1 MADLYEQPKSYV
13 TSGEPMAMP
22 TGSMH
27 TGQPSVDQMLAQLS
41 PEEREE
47 AMQFITAPPTGEE
60 ISKLI
65 QEKNAN
71 GEVHEINREQ
81 YRLLKSHLKT
91 QESDLI
97 SLLGEAGSKVFED
110 IQAAAKSTYDNP
122 AENLA
127 KLTPSVIEAFFQGT
141 RGLYGMAAQAQD
153 PTSIGFRVK
162 NAVLGNGDDED
173 AEIAQYMDAQK
184 FTIDSIALASGK
196 KTIVMDRDMIN
207 HEMTQLM
214 TYVADPT
221 LFIPFG
227 GLGVKAASIV
237 GMGEKLAMASARAA
251 AIKRGIIGGTLKWG
265 VGAPI
270 EFLGNATRNTIEF
283 GLEKGSQVL
292 ETATGVSTAEAKTVA
307 RLSQWGT
314 AAASMSGASI
324 DPLLSGA
331 SKISL
336 GAGTAAGLGEA
347 VGMVGEQM
355 LKQRELGR
363 GILSYAGQ
371 ALKDTEK
378 SGIVLS
384 KQARGLLNIIDAAD
398 PLFAYA
404 DEITS
409 GMAQGAVIGGAL
421 GYYAGNEEGMASGI
435 GTGIALGGIGAGAG
449 KVFRDVSGQTLYDRA
464 AVQRKMV
471 VEGLKELGHVNAVS
485 FEAMADMA
493 ERTGDRK
500 FQAQIDGFIAG
511 WDKIAPD
518 TVFKAFNE
526 AGYGE
531 HLNNLGLDPDTGV
544 LREKSRIFP
553 EVGDRGVRASVLGI
567 LRDVGGSFAGNSK
580 GLEQAIKVE
589 PRYQKLKNVWDKL
602 DNVAKDTILKQIDQN
617 GNADFIKGLKG
628 RKLNEHFSDLAFSE
642 SSTNMITDL
651 YKKNSALVP
660 DKIREIIKAQ
670 TRSDKKLTRR
680 GQMLKEKLQA
690 DGYIDKEGNV
700 RTKRL
705 VDIEGTM
712 GEFEGSAG
720 WVKRRDS
727 SGRTEV
733 YINLDKWA
741 KDSGDRQSLPH
752 ELYHAVMRDSVL
764 MRDYQDRLIQK
775 LLGKFDPQTGKR
787 IESASI
793 PLDQVK
799 QFMYR
804 YLDAQYK
811 NETPEF
817 ISRKKKELDASVEAF
832 RTRDTQNRVDGQTE
846 TPLEHLVEEFGAYY
860 FARWLGDKP
869 VDFLFRGGEL
879 GGIRGL
885 LDSAKDGWLEFW
897 KGKMKE
903 KNPSFDFSNPSKAI
917 TKGFE
922 SNGKRVKVTAL
933 DLFMRDLVRMESNR
947 NKTGAFNIS
956 NLSQEA
962 QAQFIKSN
970 GLRGQGFVSGDR
982 VKRPSVRKYTAE
994 ETRQGKEMFKIL
1006 ETLSDADHKGGM
1018 RKDGDGNWSGKP
1030 NTAQVNALVGAG
1042 FIERAWFERMG
1053 QAYSIVEGNGS
1064 NTIEFGYL
1072 GYSAHTGDGAE
1083 RVYGAAVPF
1092 KSRKA
1097 ILLSVETKVRA
1108 DGTVY
1113 SNFHTLDA
1121 RVIEARGNEIWKDPQ
1136 VRDLWNG
1143 DRTQM
1148 EADFYAYLSNAS
1160 LPSGNENRKPSAM
1173 LLERKDGLGGQRRDA
1188 LHQMLGFHKGTDL
1201 PYINRPLAEIP
1212 IGIRHSVTTFSNDGI
1227 VNMRVENKQR
1237 VNYDHQN
1244 AHLDLSRNF
1253 MPSEMESEK
1262 TPAGG
1267 RVIRHATGYRILEG
1281 TDKKFRVVSP
1291 EGKDLGKFDKI
1302 ADAGRAAQKHFNAT
1316 HEAKTNGIDTDV
1328 PRTEVPPSRQK
1339 FIDTKLNLE
1348 NNKEF
1353 LDAIK
1358 TELTKKLQGFD
1369 TRFAVKVDAAW
1380 HIENALRELEQ
1391 NGLSKNFLAVYKGIE
1406 FEYKGKYKM
1415 LVEHISNEKLR
1426 IGNEYDNMY
1435 PMEIKSALHG
1445 QLAQIFQDY
1454 PTITAQGLLK
1464 KLVTYGSRGSRFFQE
1479 ASEIGL
1485 VDLLKSKTRPKTE
1498 INRVFDLQKQE
1509 FTGEVR
1515 SIERQVP
1522 SQIPFTPS
1530 EIQEIMDFAK
1540 SKEIKVTI
1548 EEGAREVNG
1557 MDTEQFTF
1565 AGDKSNYKQT
1575 AVRIN
1580 PEYAHGIRGHY
1591 GKDTIVHFRT
1601 TERLDSEGNR
1611 VLFIEEVQANNPQS
1625 SKRAYITPEQAR
1637 VSREIVGI
1645 LKTYD
1650 FGTKLGEI
1658 ERDIVS
1664 AEQSLHFSPL
1674 HDKTLDVKVPKSGF
1688 LRKEM
1693 VKKLNDQKDMFNLI
1707 LKNYIEIL
1715 RNNSTEYIKEIKE
1728 TTGASGVY
1736 SEKEAK
1742 YQSKKAIRQG
1752 WLNELEMYESSA
1764 LIREL
1769 EKHIITDSTPEGILD
1784 ILKSVRDEQDLT
1796 EKLDY
1801 SRRKVSEIPTIEHSI
1816 KFNVYKTLN
1825 KIRNSA
1831 SYGYS
1836 AGVQILTDGFDPND
1850 KTFSGSKQWFESLPY
1865 IHTSIGSSQF
1875 WTHTEYAPYFDSFVS
1890 QYKDLVAKNPDA
1902 QKAIKL
1908 RQEEKALASRATQI
1922 INMAGD
1928 LSHLRYRGES
1938 KFNYDLDANAIKEL
1952 GSLAQT
1958 NLDKFSKQGD
1968 EKIFPMTETKDWT
1981 LTALK
1986 GIIRQGIR
1994 DGLDKITL
2002 THPDDSPTVSNMK
2015 ESARKGLYGKIIP
2028 EVWASWLKKYGIE
2041 IKQENKLFEATVD
2054 KAKQDMAKVANQVYE
2069 SNKAVLDR
2077 FQQVGQGEKPDVIN
2091 KMSQLLSTPVHEF
2104 TPEMSSIANDVSGSI
2119 LDQKLKERIERTIHL
2134 KDLEHS
2140 HFTRVNEA
2148 RADAGAAG
2156 LSRKD
2161 PSVAWD
2167 SQISAEIIDR
2177 GMTFELND
2185 RIKRE
2190 FLEGRI
2196 STHAMPSEST
2206 ARTGEPI
2213 PMGRYRMPM
2222 SGNVLLK
2229 VSPQLI
2235 NDEIFKTN
2243 KGQSLRVAGNEK
2255 TRDGVTGT
2263 DRIKKQYQNNFWK
2276 NPEASVDAAVLK
2288 FGDEKYIKGLGLE
2301 RELGID
2307 NGRHRLKAAEELGHA
2322 YIAIE
2327 VPKSQERMFD
2337 RFLVKDGTP
2346 PDGNGSRRMMPS
2358 EGEQGGRTY
2367 KDFQLEGRFIGK
2379 YAQENPNTIN
2389 GLTVEYFSNDTSDF
2403 KDVTDTKW
2411 RVALRDKSG
2420 NDIGDIA
2427 FEYEE
2432 RGGFFNGTEDVDG
2445 LVVSNISVNIRPEH
2459 RGKNYQHLL
2468 YSEMFERARATGAIG
2483 FSQNIENKGGLPLKS
2498 VNKIVGK
2505 DGSKI
2510 WTLRDYD
2517 PVDATQ
2523 ENFDRLMSNAP
2534 KMRSGKGL
2542 SAEFVQNNGRLD
2554 FNARYQPAEGEQGGR
2569 VYTDK
2574 QISSEFIGRI
2584 ASESPELKKGLKLY
2598 YGKVPQGMGAVGVTL
2613 RNKKG
2618 DVVAN
2623 IKAIINRD
2631 APNYANI
2638 EYSEVTKGQQGKGFG
2653 KLVYSE
2659 LIERLRSFGVE
2670 EVSGTVI
2677 DTKGRPQAIRRTVID
2692 KINEEF
2698 WRDFSKE
2705 NRFRKTRESES
2716 EDISEGTEVVSQLH
2730 KKAYYQP
2737 AEYTEFKTEQSA
2749 AGRIMRNAKGYVI
2762 MMSGQKFRVY
2772 NPAKAIIGV
2781 YGNEEEA
2788 KKRIYKEIPKQ

>member
-1 MADLYEQPKSYV
+1 MADLYEQPKLYV

-22 TGSMH
+22 TGSMQ
-27 TGQPSVDQMLAQLS
+27 TGQPSVDQMLSQLP

-47 AMQFITAPPTGEE
+47 AMKFITAPPTGEE

-71 GEVHEINREQ
+71 GEVHEINQEQ

-110 IQAAAKSTYDNP
+110 IQAAASAVYDNP
-122 AENLA
+122 SENLA
-127 KLTPSVIEAFFQGT
+127 KLTPSVVEAFAQGT

-173 AEIAQYMDAQK
+173 AEIAQYMDAQR
-184 FTIDSIALASGK
+184 FTVDSIALASGK

-221 LFIPFG
+221 VFIPFG

-270 EFLGNATRNTIEF
+270 EFLGSATRNTIEF

-292 ETATGVSTAEAKTVA
+292 ETATGISAAEAKSVA

-314 AAASMSGASI
+314 AAASMAGAPL
-324 DPLLSGA
+324 DPLLSTA

-336 GAGTAAGLGEA
+336 GAGTAAGIGEA

-378 SGIVLS
+378 SGVVLS
-384 KQARGLLNIIDAAD
+384 KQARGLLRMIDAAD

-449 KVFRDVSGQTLYDRA
+449 KVFRDASGQTLYDRT

-471 VEGLKELGHVNAVS
+471 VEGLKELGHENAVS
-485 FEAMADMA
+485 FEAMAAMA
-493 ERTGDRK
+493 EATGDRK

-518 TVFKAFNE
+518 AIFKAFNE
-526 AGYGE
+526 NGYGE
-531 HLNNLGLDPDTGV
+531 HLNSLGVDPDTGV
-544 LREKSRIFP
+544 LREKSRVFP

-567 LRDVGGSFAGNSK
+567 LRDVGGGFAGNAK
-580 GLEQAIKVE
+580 GFEQAIKVE
-589 PRYQKLKNVWDKL
+589 PRYQKLKKVWDKL
-602 DNVAKDTILKQIDQN
+602 DPVAKDAVLKQINQN
-617 GNADFIKGLKG
+617 GDAGFVKSLKG

-642 SSTNMITDL
+642 SATNMITDL

-705 VDIEGTM
+705 VDVEGTM

-752 ELYHAVMRDSVL
+752 ELYHAIMRDSVF
-764 MRDYQDRLIQK
+764 MPDYQDRLIQK

-804 YLDAQYK
+804 YIDAQYK

-817 ISRKKKELDASVEAF
+817 INRKKKELDASIEEF
-832 RTRDTQNRVDGQTE
+832 RSRDSQNRVAGQTE

-903 KNPSFDFSNPSKAI
+903 KNPSFDFSNPAKAI

-922 SNGKRVKVTAL
+922 NDGKRIQVTAL

-947 NKTGAFNIS
+947 NKAGAFDIR

-982 VKRPSVRKYTAE
+982 VKRPSLRKYTAE
-994 ETRQGKEMFKIL
+994 EIRQGKEMFRIL
-1006 ETLSDADHKGGM
+1006 ESLSDADHKGGM

-1030 NTAQVNALVGAG
+1030 NTAQINALVGAG

-1083 RVYGAAVPF
+1083 RVYGASVPF

-1160 LPSGNENRKPSAM
+1160 LPSGHQNRKPSAM
-1173 LLERKDGLGGQRRDA
+1173 LLEKKDGLGGQRRDA

-1212 IGIRHSVTTFSNDGI
+1212 IGVRHSVTTFSNDGI

-1253 MPSEMESEK
+1253 MLSEMESEK

-1302 ADAGRAAQKHFNAT
+1302 ADAGREAQKHFNETFDKSVEGKDAP
-1316 HEAKTNGIDTDV
+1316 A
-1328 PRTEVPPSRQK
+1328 PPTEIPPSRRGYLERNFDLRKNPDLVSALTDGLIGAIGDYEKFAKKGFKYSEGDARFNLNKLQLLELSEKGITDEFISLNGDLKFKFNGKDYTLDK
-1339 FIDTKLNLE
+1339 FIAE
-1348 NNKEF
+1348 EIMRINK
-1353 LDAIK
+1353 
-1358 TELTKKLQGFD
+1358 
-1369 TRFAVKVDAAW
+1369 
-1380 HIENALRELEQ
+1380 
-1391 NGLSKNFLAVYKGIE
+1391 
-1406 FEYKGKYKM
+1406 
-1415 LVEHISNEKLR
+1415 
-1426 IGNEYDNMY
+1426 EYDNMY

-1454 PTITAQGLLK
+1454 PNITAQGLLK
-1464 KLVTYGSRGSRFFQE
+1464 KLVTYGSRGNRFFQE
-1479 ASEIGL
+1479 ATEIGL
-1485 VDLLKSKTRPKTE
+1485 VDMLKAKIQRTTSTMRADASE
-1498 INRVFDLQKQE
+1498 A
-1509 FTGEVR
+1509 VR
-1515 SIERQVP
+1515 ANPELAGFLGNIIQVP
-1522 SQIPFTPS
+1522 RGGETQPRLNMA
-1530 EIQEIMDFAK
+1530 EILDFAK
-1540 SKEIKVTI
+1540 SKEIRVTI
-1548 EEGAREVNG
+1548 EEGAKEVNS
-1557 MDTEQFTF
+1557 MDTSRFTLGG
-1565 AGDKSNYKQT
+1565 AKDNYKET

-1591 GKDTIVHFRT
+1591 GENTIVHFRT
-1601 TERLDSEGNR
+1601 TERLDSEGRR

-1625 SKRAYITPEQAR
+1625 KRVYITPEQAR
-1637 VSREIVGI
+1637 VSREII
-1645 LKTYD
+1645 DIFKFND

-1658 ERDIVS
+1658 ES
-1664 AEQSLHFSPL
+1664 AISEARQQLEFWTL
-1674 HDKTLDVKVPKSGF
+1674 NDKTLDVKVPKSGKG
-1688 LRKEM
+1688 RKEM
-1693 VKKLNDQKDMFNLI
+1693 VNKLNGQKDLFNLI

-1715 RNNSTEYIKEIKE
+1715 RNNSSEYIKDLKE
-1728 TTGASGVY
+1728 STGASGVY

-1742 YQSKKAIRQG
+1742 YQGAKATRQV
-1752 WLNELEMYESSA
+1752 WLNELEMYESGS

-1769 EKHIITDSTPEGILD
+1769 EKYLIADSTPEGILNA
-1784 ILKSVRDEQDLT
+1784 LKSVRDEADLT
-1796 EKLDY
+1796 QKLGY
-1801 SRRKVSEIPTIEHSI
+1801 SRSKVNAIPTIEQSV
-1816 KFNVYKTLN
+1816 KGKVFETLE
-1825 KIRNSA
+1825 KIRNS
-1831 SYGYS
+1831 SSSGLS
-1836 AGVQILTDGFDPND
+1836 NGVETVVSGFDPND
-1850 KTFSGSKQWFESLPY
+1850 KTFSGSKRWFESLPY
-1865 IHTSIGSSQF
+1865 VPTRIGRSKT
-1875 WTHTEYAPYFDSFVS
+1875 WVDAGYAPYFESFVS

-1908 RQEEKALASRATQI
+1908 GQEEKALASQATKV

-1928 LSHLRYRGES
+1928 LSHLRRGES
-1938 KFNYDLDANAIKEL
+1938 KINYDLDANAIKEL

-1968 EKIFPMTETKDWT
+1968 EKVFPMTEVKDWT
-1981 LTALK
+1981 LTVLK
-1986 GIIRQGIR
+1986 GIIRQAIR

-2002 THPDDSPTVSNMK
+2002 THPDDSPTVSNMADT
-2015 ESARKGLYGKIIP
+2015 ARNGLYGKIIP

-2041 IKQENKLFEATVD
+2041 IRQENKLFEATVD
-2054 KAKQDMAKVANQVYE
+2054 KAKQDMAKVSTQVYE
-2069 SNKAVLDR
+2069 SNKAVLER
-2077 FQQVGQGEKPDVIN
+2077 FEQAKQGEMPDVIN

-2104 TPEMSSIANDVSGSI
+2104 TPEMSSNAKDLAGNV

-2148 RADAGAAG
+2148 RAEAGAAG
-2156 LSRKD
+2156 VSRKD
-2161 PSVAWD
+2161 PSTPSNND
-2167 SQISAEIIDR
+2167 SQISAEVIDR

-2213 PMGRYRMPM
+2213 PMSRYRKPM
-2222 SGNVLLK
+2222 TGNVLLK

-2235 NDEIFKTN
+2235 NDEIFRTN

-2255 TRDGVTGT
+2255 IRGGITSTEA
-2263 DRIKKQYQNNFWK
+2263 IKKDYRNNYWK
-2276 NPEASVDAAVLK
+2276 DPEKRIDAAFLK
-2288 FGDEKYIKGLGLE
+2288 FGDTGYLS
-2301 RELGID
+2301 ID

-2337 RFLVKDGTP
+2337 RFLVKEGTP

-2367 KDFQLEGRFIGK
+2367 
-2379 YAQENPNTIN
+2379 
-2389 GLTVEYFSNDTSDF
+2389 
-2403 KDVTDTKW
+2403 
-2411 RVALRDKSG
+2411 
-2420 NDIGDIA
+2420 
-2427 FEYEE
+2427 
-2432 RGGFFNGTEDVDG
+2432 
-2445 LVVSNISVNIRPEH
+2445 
-2459 RGKNYQHLL
+2459 
-2468 YSEMFERARATGAIG
+2468 
-2483 FSQNIENKGGLPLKS
+2483 
-2498 VNKIVGK
+2498 
-2505 DGSKI
+2505 
-2510 WTLRDYD
+2510 
-2517 PVDATQ
+2517 
-2523 ENFDRLMSNAP
+2523 
-2534 KMRSGKGL
+2534 
-2542 SAEFVQNNGRLD
+2542 
-2554 FNARYQPAEGEQGGR
+2554 
-2569 VYTDK
+2569 TDK
-2574 QISSEFIGRI
+2574 QISSEFIGRV
-2584 ASESPELKKGLKLY
+2584 ASENPKLTKYKKVVFTKDTTSTEGEATYRLKVVPKDEVASEVKVGYINVEVSGTDASVEYVKVNPRWEGEGYAKL
-2598 YGKVPQGMGAVGVTL
+2598 L
-2613 RNKKG
+2613 
-2618 DVVAN
+2618 
-2623 IKAIINRD
+2623 
-2631 APNYANI
+2631 
-2638 EYSEVTKGQQGKGFG
+2638 YSEMV
-2653 KLVYSE
+2653 
-2659 LIERLRSFGVE
+2659 ERLRSLGVKE
-2670 EVSGTVI
+2670 FSGMII
-2677 DTKGRPQAIRRTVID
+2677 DEQGRPQKVRKRVID
-2692 KINEEF
+2692 Q
-2698 WRDFSKE
+2698 E
-2705 NRFRKTRESES
+2705 NRRIGEP
-2716 EDISEGTEVVSQLH
+2716 EDTLIGRRRSDGEGGTQTDVTSYLKQN
-2730 KKAYYQP
+2730 AWYQP
-2737 AEYTEFKTEQSA
+2737 SEYTDFKSEQSPT
-2749 AGRIMRNAKGYVI
+2749 GRILRNAKGYVI
-2762 MMSGQKFRVY
+2762 MLANNKFRVY

-2781 YGNEEEA
+2781 YGSEEEA
-2788 KKRIYKEIPKQ
+2788 KKRIYREIPKQ

>member
-1 MADLYEQPKSYV
+1 MADLYEQPKLYV

-22 TGSMH
+22 TGSMQ
-27 TGQPSVDQMLAQLS
+27 TGQPSVDQMLSQLS

-71 GEVHEINREQ
+71 GEVHEITREQ

-97 SLLGEAGSKVFED
+97 SMLGDAGSKVFED
-110 IQAAAKSTYDNP
+110 IQAAATAAYDDP
-122 AENLA
+122 AEHLK
-127 KLTPSVIEAFFQGT
+127 KLTPSVVEAFAQGT

-173 AEIAQYMDAQK
+173 AEIAQYMDAQR
-184 FTIDSIALASGK
+184 FTVDSIALASGK
-196 KTIVMDRDMIN
+196 KTFVMDRDMIN

-221 LFIPFG
+221 VFIPFG

-270 EFLGNATRNTIEF
+270 EFLGSATRNTIEF
-283 GLEKGSQVL
+283 GLERGSQVL
-292 ETATGVSTAEAKTVA
+292 ETATGVSAAEVKSVA

-314 AAASMSGASI
+314 AAASVAGAQI
-324 DPLLSGA
+324 DPLLSTA

-336 GAGTAAGLGEA
+336 GAGTAAGVGEA
-347 VGMVGEQM
+347 IGIVGEQM

-378 SGIVLS
+378 SGIALS
-384 KQARGLLNIIDAAD
+384 KQARGLLNVIDAAD
-398 PLFAYA
+398 PLFSYA

-435 GTGIALGGIGAGAG
+435 GTGLALGGIGAGAG
-449 KVFRDVSGQTLYDRA
+449 KVFRDVSGQTLYDRT

-471 VEGLKELGHVNAVS
+471 VEGLKELGHENAVS
-485 FEAMADMA
+485 FEAMAAMA
-493 ERTGDRK
+493 AETGDRK

-518 TVFKAFNE
+518 AIFKAFNE

-531 HLNNLGLDPDTGV
+531 HLNSLGVDPDTGV
-544 LREKSRIFP
+544 LREKSRVFP

-567 LRDVGGSFAGNSK
+567 LRDVGGGFAGNAK
-580 GLEQAIKVE
+580 GFEQAIKVE
-589 PRYQKLKNVWDKL
+589 PRYQKLKKVWDKL
-602 DNVAKDTILKQIDQN
+602 DPVAKEAVLKQINQN
-617 GNADFIKGLKG
+617 GDANFVKSLKG
-628 RKLNEHFSDLAFSE
+628 RKLNEHFSDLAFAE
-642 SSTNMITDL
+642 SATNMITDL

-660 DKIREIIKAQ
+660 DKIKEIIKAQ

-690 DGYIDKEGNV
+690 DGYIDREGNV

-705 VDIEGTM
+705 VDVEGTM

-752 ELYHAVMRDSVL
+752 ELYHAVMRDSVF
-764 MRDYQDRLIQK
+764 MPDYQDRLIQK
-775 LLGKFDPQTGKR
+775 LLGKFDPQTGQR
-787 IESASI
+787 LESASVPI
-793 PLDQVK
+793 EQVK

-804 YLDAQYK
+804 YIEAQYS

-817 ISRKKKELDASVEAF
+817 INRKKKELDASVEAYKN
-832 RTRDTQNRVDGQTE
+832 RDSQNRVASQTE

-903 KNPSFDFSNPSKAI
+903 KNPSLDFSNPSKAI

-922 SNGKRVKVTAL
+922 KDGKRVQVTAL
-933 DLFMRDLVRMESNR
+933 DLFMRDLVRMEANR
-947 NKTGAFNIS
+947 NKGGAFDIR

-962 QAQFIKSN
+962 QAQFIKAN

-982 VKRPSVRKYTAE
+982 VKRPSLRKYTAE
-994 ETRQGKEMFKIL
+994 EIRQGKEMFRIL
-1006 ETLSDADHKGGM
+1006 ESLPEADHKGGM

-1030 NTAQVNALVGAG
+1030 NTAQINALVGAG
-1042 FIERAWFERMG
+1042 FIERAWFDRMN

-1097 ILLSVETKVRA
+1097 ILLSVETKVKA

-1160 LPSGNENRKPSAM
+1160 LPSEHQNRKPSAM
-1173 LLERKDGLGGQRRDA
+1173 LLEKKDGLGGQRRDA

-1253 MPSEMESEK
+1253 MLSEMESEK

-1302 ADAGRAAQKHFNAT
+1302 ADAGREAQKHFNETFDKSVEGKEPPA
-1316 HEAKTNGIDTDV
+1316 
-1328 PRTEVPPSRQK
+1328 PRTEVPPSRK
-1339 FIDTKLNLE
+1339 AFIERRNDAIFSEKQYIDKLVKALRDTKDITEKYYSDDAEVLIRQRNKFADKIESEGKISLPAE
-1348 NNKEF
+1348 NEMFEATLGN
-1353 LDAIK
+1353 IK
-1358 TELTKKLQGFD
+1358 IDGKKDFYGFIAD
-1369 TRFAVKVDAAW
+1369 
-1380 HIENALRELEQ
+1380 
-1391 NGLSKNFLAVYKGIE
+1391 LAVIA
-1406 FEYKGKYKM
+1406 GK
-1415 LVEHISNEKLR
+1415 
-1426 IGNEYDNMY
+1426 EYDAMY

-1485 VDLLKSKTRPKTE
+1485 VDLIKSKIQKPTSLIKAEDGRIIE
-1498 INRVFDLQKQE
+1498 VNRGKE
-1509 FTGEVR
+1509 
-1515 SIERQVP
+1515 
-1522 SQIPFTPS
+1522 SQPVLD
-1530 EIQEIMDFAK
+1530 IQEILDFAK

-1548 EEGAREVNG
+1548 EEGARELGG
-1557 MDTEQFTF
+1557 MNTENYTF
-1565 AGDKSNYKQT
+1565 AGEKSNYKQT
-1575 AVRIN
+1575 AIRIN

-1591 GKDTIVHFRT
+1591 GKNTIVHFRT
-1601 TERLDSEGNR
+1601 TERLDSEGRR

-1625 SKRAYITPEQAR
+1625 KRVYITPEQAR
-1637 VSREIVGI
+1637 VSREIIDI
-1645 LKTYD
+1645 LKFND
-1650 FGTKLGEI
+1650 FGTKLGEV
-1658 ERDIVS
+1658 ES
-1664 AEQSLHFSPL
+1664 AIYEARKQLEFSDL
-1674 HDKTLDVKVPKSGF
+1674 NDKTLDVKVPKSGKG
-1688 LRKEM
+1688 RKEM
-1693 VKKLNDQKDMFNLI
+1693 VNKLNGQKDLFNLI

-1715 RNNSTEYIKEIKE
+1715 RNNSSEYIKNLKE
-1728 TTGASGVY
+1728 STGASGVY
-1736 SEKEAK
+1736 SEKESK
-1742 YQSKKAIRQG
+1742 YQSSKAIRQG
-1752 WLNELEMYESSA
+1752 WLNKLEMYESGS

-1769 EKHIITDSTPEGILD
+1769 QKYLITDSTPEGILNA
-1784 ILKSVRDEQDLT
+1784 LKSIRDEANLT
-1796 EKLDY
+1796 EKLHN
-1801 SRRKVSEIPTIEHSI
+1801 SRSKVDAIPTIEQSV
-1816 KFNVYKTLN
+1816 KENVYEILE
-1825 KIRNSA
+1825 KIKNSSA
-1831 SYGYS
+1831 NGLS
-1836 AGVQILTDGFDPND
+1836 AGVETLVSGFDPND
-1850 KTFSGSKQWFESLPY
+1850 TTSTSQSIWFDRLPSIPTQIGRSLY
-1865 IHTSIGSSQF
+1865 
-1875 WTHTEYAPYFDSFVS
+1875 WTHKKYAPYFESFAS
-1890 QYKDLVAKNPDA
+1890 QYKELISKSPYA

-1908 RQEEKALASRATQI
+1908 SQEEKALASRATQVL
-1922 INMAGD
+1922 NMAGD
-1928 LSHLRYRGES
+1928 MSHLRRGES
-1938 KFNYDLDANAIKEL
+1938 KINYDLDANAIKEL

-1958 NLDKFSKQGD
+1958 NLDKFKNQGN
-1968 EKIFPMTETKDWT
+1968 EKVFPMTEVKDWT

-1986 GIIRQGIR
+1986 GIIRQAIR

-2002 THPDDSPTVSNMK
+2002 THPDDSPTVSNMADT
-2015 ESARKGLYGKIIP
+2015 ARNGLYGKIIP

-2041 IKQENKLFEATVD
+2041 IVRENKLFEATVD
-2054 KAKQDMAKVANQVYE
+2054 KAKQDMAKVSTQVYE
-2069 SNKAVLDR
+2069 SNKAVLER
-2077 FQQVGQGEKPDVIN
+2077 FDQVKQGEMPDVIN

-2104 TPEMSSIANDVSGSI
+2104 TPEMSSNAKDLAGNIFDH
-2119 LDQKLKERIERTIHL
+2119 KLKENIQKTIEL
-2134 KDLEHS
+2134 KSLEHS
-2140 HFTRVNEA
+2140 HFQRINEA
-2148 RADAGAAG
+2148 RAEAGAAG
-2156 LSRKD
+2156 VSRKD
-2161 PSVAWD
+2161 SGTVSND
-2167 SQISAEIIDR
+2167 SQISAELIDR

-2196 STHAMPSEST
+2196 TTHAMPSEST

-2213 PMGRYRMPM
+2213 PMSRYRKPM
-2222 SGNVLLK
+2222 TGNVLLK

-2235 NDEIFKTN
+2235 NDEIFRTN

-2255 TRDGVTGT
+2255 TRDGITGT
-2263 DRIKKQYQNNFWK
+2263 ERIKKQYQNNFWK

-2322 YIAIE
+2322 FIAIE
-2327 VPKSQERMFD
+2327 VPKSQEHMFD

-2358 EGEQGGRTY
+2358 ESEQGGRTY
-2367 KDFQLEGRFIGK
+2367 TPKQMEREFVGRI
-2379 YAQENPNTIN
+2379 AEENPELIKGLKIEYGVVRGRMGEEAIVLMKN
-2389 GLTVEYFSNDTSDF
+2389 GKNIGRISWITDKEYPD
-2403 KDVTDTKW
+2403 
-2411 RVALRDKSG
+2411 RPA
-2420 NDIGDIA
+2420 NDI
-2427 FEYEE
+2427 
-2432 RGGFFNGTEDVDG
+2432 
-2445 LVVSNISVNIRPEH
+2445 SVEIDPAH
-2459 RGKNYQHLL
+2459 RGKGLQDVL
-2468 YSEMFERARATGAIG
+2468 YSEAYERMRAMGTTLTR
-2483 FSQNIENKGGLPLKS
+2483 QDVHNTKGLPVRSQIKLL
-2498 VNKIVGK
+2498 GK
-2505 DGSKI
+2505 DASTFTDTRGREQKL
-2510 WTLRDYD
+2510 TYD
-2517 PVDATQ
+2517 A
-2523 ENFDRLMSNAP
+2523 F
-2534 KMRSGKGL
+2534 MREMKKALDSGE
-2542 SAEFVQNNGRLD
+2542 EFISTEGRLEPK
-2554 FNARYQPAEGEQGGR
+2554 ARYQP
-2569 VYTDK
+2569 
-2574 QISSEFIGRI
+2574 SEF
-2584 ASESPELKKGLKLY
+2584 
-2598 YGKVPQGMGAVGVTL
+2598 
-2613 RNKKG
+2613 
-2618 DVVAN
+2618 
-2623 IKAIINRD
+2623 
-2631 APNYANI
+2631 
-2638 EYSEVTKGQQGKGFG
+2638 
-2653 KLVYSE
+2653 
-2659 LIERLRSFGVE
+2659 
-2670 EVSGTVI
+2670 
-2677 DTKGRPQAIRRTVID
+2677 
-2692 KINEEF
+2692 
-2698 WRDFSKE
+2698 
-2705 NRFRKTRESES
+2705 
-2716 EDISEGTEVVSQLH
+2716 
-2730 KKAYYQP
+2730 
-2737 AEYTEFKTEQSA
+2737 TEFSSEQSA
-2749 AGRIMRNAKGYVI
+2749 TGRILRNAKGYVI
-2762 MMSGQKFRVY
+2762 MLSNNKFRVY
-2772 NPAKAIIGV
+2772 NPMKAIIGV
-2781 YGNEEEA
+2781 YASEEEA
-2788 KKRIYKEIPKQ
+2788 KKRIYKDIPKQ

>member
-1 MADLYEQPKSYV
+1 MADLYEQPKLYV
-13 TSGEPMAMP
+13 TSGEPMAVP
-22 TGSMH
+22 TASMQ
-27 TGQPSVDQMLAQLS
+27 TGQPSVDQIISQLP
-41 PEEREE
+41 PEERDE
-47 AMQFITAPPTGEE
+47 AMKFITAPPTGEE
-60 ISKLI
+60 IANLI

-71 GEVHEINREQ
+71 GEVHEITREQ
-81 YRLLKSHLKT
+81 YRLLKSYLKT
-91 QESDLI
+91 KESDII
-97 SLLGEAGSKVFED
+97 STLGEASSKVFED
-110 IQAAAKSTYDNP
+110 IQTAAKSVSDKP
-122 AENLA
+122 IESLV
-127 KLTPSVIEAFFQGT
+127 KLTPSVIEAFAQGT
-141 RGLYGMAAQAQD
+141 RGLYGIAAQAQD

-162 NAVLGNGDDED
+162 NALLNNGDDED
-173 AEIAQYMDAQK
+173 AEIAQYMDAQR

-196 KTIVMDRDMIN
+196 KTFVIDRDMIN

-214 TYVADPT
+214 TYVADPAV
-221 LFIPFG
+221 FVPFG
-227 GLGVKAASIV
+227 GLGVKAASLV
-237 GMGEKLAMASARAA
+237 GMGEKLAAASARAA

-270 EFLGNATRNTIEF
+270 EFLGSATRNTIEF
-283 GLEKGSQVL
+283 GLERGSQVL
-292 ETATGVSTAEAKTVA
+292 ETATGVSAAEVKSVA

-314 AAASMSGASI
+314 AAASVAGAQI
-324 DPLLSGA
+324 DPLLSTA

-336 GAGTAAGLGEA
+336 GAGTAAGVGEA
-347 VGMVGEQM
+347 FSIVGEQM

-384 KQARGLLNIIDAAD
+384 KQARGLLHVIDAAD
-398 PLFAYA
+398 PLFSYA

-409 GMAQGAVIGGAL
+409 GMAKGALIGGGL

-435 GTGIALGGIGAGAG
+435 GTGLALGGISAGAG
-449 KVFRDVSGQTLYDRA
+449 KAFRDVSSQTLYDRTA
-464 AVQRKMV
+464 IQRKMV
-471 VEGLKELGHVNAVS
+471 VEGLKELGHENAVS
-485 FEAMADMA
+485 FEAMAAMA
-493 ERTGDRK
+493 EATGDRR
-500 FQAQIDGFIAG
+500 FQAQIDGIIAG

-518 TVFKAFNE
+518 TIFKAFNE
-526 AGYGE
+526 AGYEE
-531 HLNNLGLDPDTGV
+531 HLNSLGIDPDTGV
-544 LREKSRIFP
+544 LREKSRVFP
-553 EVGDRGVRASVLGI
+553 EVGDRGVRANVLGI
-567 LRDVGGSFAGNSK
+567 LRDVGGGFAGNAK
-580 GLEQAIKVE
+580 GFEQAINVE
-589 PRYQKLKNVWDKL
+589 PRYQKLKKVWDRL
-602 DNVAKDTILKQIDQN
+602 DPVAKEAVLKQIVQN
-617 GNADFIKGLKG
+617 GDANFVKSLKG
-628 RKLNEHFSDLAFSE
+628 RKLNEHFSDLAFAE
-642 SSTNMITDL
+642 SATNMITDL

-660 DKIREIIKAQ
+660 DKIKEIIKAQ

-690 DGYIDKEGNV
+690 DGYIDREGNV

-705 VDIEGTM
+705 VDMEGTM
-712 GEFEGSAG
+712 YEFEGSAG

-752 ELYHAVMRDSVL
+752 ELYHAIMRDSVF

-775 LLGKFDPQTGKR
+775 LLGKFDPQTGQR
-787 IESASI
+787 IESASVPI
-793 PLDQVK
+793 EQVK

-804 YLDAQYK
+804 YIEAQYR

-817 ISRKKKELDASVEAF
+817 INRKKKELDASVEAYKN
-832 RTRDTQNRVDGQTE
+832 RDSQNRVASQTE

-903 KNPSFDFSNPSKAI
+903 KNPSFDFSNPAKAI

-922 SNGKRVKVTAL
+922 SDGKRVQVTAL

-947 NKTGAFNIS
+947 NKGGAFDIR

-982 VKRPSVRKYTAE
+982 VKRPSLRKYTAE
-994 ETRQGKEMFKIL
+994 EIRQGKEMFRIL
-1006 ETLSDADHKGGM
+1006 ESLPDADHKGGM

-1030 NTAQVNALVGAG
+1030 NTAQINALVGAG
-1042 FIERAWFERMG
+1042 FIERAWFERMN
-1053 QAYSIVEGNGS
+1053 QAYAIVEGNGS

-1160 LPSGNENRKPSAM
+1160 LPSGHPNRKPSAM
-1173 LLERKDGLGGQRRDA
+1173 LLEKKDGLGGQRRDA

-1253 MPSEMESEK
+1253 MLSEMESEK
-1262 TPAGG
+1262 TPSGG
-1267 RVIRHATGYRILEG
+1267 RVIRHATGYQISKQAG
-1281 TDKKFRVVSP
+1281 TKFKVFDP
-1291 EGKDLGKFDKI
+1291 EGKHLGDFDTV
-1302 ADAGRAAQKHFNAT
+1302 ADAGRAAQKHFNETFDKSVEGKEPPA
-1316 HEAKTNGIDTDV
+1316 
-1328 PRTEVPPSRQK
+1328 PRTEVPPSRQA
-1339 FIDTKLNLE
+1339 FIERRISDKKNGYE
-1348 NNKEF
+1348 KIIV
-1353 LDAIK
+1353 DAIRAEYDKLKSRKEKGRLQDWEIFEMQKYEQKLALIEREGLDWNK
-1358 TELTKKLQGFD
+1358 TGMDRVYSDDITINGKTDSVGGFIN
-1369 TRFAVKVDAAW
+1369 RFKD
-1380 HIENALRELEQ
+1380 Q
-1391 NGLSKNFLAVYKGIE
+1391 
-1406 FEYKGKYKM
+1406 
-1415 LVEHISNEKLR
+1415 
-1426 IGNEYDNMY
+1426 IGQEYDNLY
-1435 PMEIKSALHG
+1435 PMEIKSALHK

-1485 VDLLKSKTRPKTE
+1485 VDLIKSKIQKPTSFIKAEDGRIIE
-1498 INRVFDLQKQE
+1498 VNRGKE
-1509 FTGEVR
+1509 
-1515 SIERQVP
+1515 
-1522 SQIPFTPS
+1522 SQPVLDM
-1530 EIQEIMDFAK
+1530 QEILDFAK

-1548 EEGAREVNG
+1548 EEGARALGGLN
-1557 MDTEQFTF
+1557 TQQITF

-1575 AVRIN
+1575 AIRIN
-1580 PEYAHGIRGHY
+1580 PEYAHGVSGHY

-1601 TERLDSEGNR
+1601 TERLDSEGRR

-1625 SKRAYITPEQAR
+1625 KGVYITPEQAR
-1637 VSREIVGI
+1637 VSREIIDI
-1645 LKTYD
+1645 LKFND

-1658 ERDIVS
+1658 EGAISDARQQL
-1664 AEQSLHFSPL
+1664 EFLSLS
-1674 HDKTLDVKVPKSGF
+1674 DKTLDVKVPKSGKG
-1688 LRKEM
+1688 RKEM
-1693 VKKLNDQKDMFNLI
+1693 INKLNGQKNLFNLV

-1715 RNNSTEYIKEIKE
+1715 RNNSSDYVKDLKES
-1728 TTGASGVY
+1728 TGASGVY
-1736 SEKEAK
+1736 SEKKAI
-1742 YQSKKAIRQG
+1742 YQSSKATRQH
-1752 WLNELEMYESSA
+1752 WLNELEMYESGA

-1769 EKHIITDSTPEGILD
+1769 EKHLITDNTPEGILKA
-1784 ILKSVRDEQDLT
+1784 LKSVRDIADLT
-1796 EKLDY
+1796 EKLDF
-1801 SRRKVSEIPTIEHSI
+1801 SRSKVDALPTIEQSI
-1816 KFNVYKTLN
+1816 KRKVYETLE
-1825 KIRNSA
+1825 KIRNS
-1831 SYGYS
+1831 S
-1836 AGVQILTDGFDPND
+1836 ADGLSNGVEVLVSGFDPSD
-1850 KTFSGSKQWFESLPY
+1850 TTSTSATIWFGKLPT
-1865 IHTSIGSSQF
+1865 IPTQIGRGLYWS
-1875 WTHTEYAPYFDSFVS
+1875 HEKYAPYFEPFLS

-1908 RQEEKALASRATQI
+1908 SQEEKALASRATQV

-1928 LSHLRYRGES
+1928 LSHLRRGES
-1938 KFNYDLDANAIKEL
+1938 KINYDLDANAIKEL

-1958 NLDKFSKQGD
+1958 NLDKFSVQGN
-1968 EKIFPMTETKDWT
+1968 EKVFPMTEVKDWT

-1986 GIIRQGIR
+1986 GIIRQAIR

-2002 THPDDSPTVSNMK
+2002 THPDDSPTVSNMADT
-2015 ESARKGLYGKIIP
+2015 ARNGLYGKIIP

-2041 IKQENKLFEATVD
+2041 IVRENKLFEATVD
-2054 KAKQDMAKVANQVYE
+2054 KAKQDMAKVSTQVYE
-2069 SNKAVLDR
+2069 SNKAVLER
-2077 FQQVGQGEKPDVIN
+2077 FDQVKQGEMPDVIN

-2104 TPEMSSIANDVSGSI
+2104 TPEMSSNAKDLAGNIF
-2119 LDQKLKERIERTIHL
+2119 DQKLKENIQKTIEL
-2134 KDLEHS
+2134 KSLEHS
-2140 HFTRVNEA
+2140 HFQRINEA
-2148 RADAGAAG
+2148 RAEAGAAG
-2156 LSRKD
+2156 VSRKD
-2161 PSVAWD
+2161 SSTVSND
-2167 SQISAEIIDR
+2167 SQISAELIDR

-2196 STHAMPSEST
+2196 TTHAMPSEST

-2213 PMGRYRMPM
+2213 PMSRYRKPM
-2222 SGNVLLK
+2222 TGNVLLK

-2235 NDEIFKTN
+2235 NDEIFRTN

-2255 TRDGVTGT
+2255 TRGGITGT
-2263 DRIKKQYQNNFWK
+2263 ERIKKQYQNNFWK
-2276 NPEASVDAAVLK
+2276 NPEAAVDAAVLK

-2322 YIAIE
+2322 FIAIE
-2327 VPKSQERMFD
+2327 VPKSQEHMFD

-2358 EGEQGGRTY
+2358 ESEQGETIRLSGKMKTINIGENQKGRTY
-2367 KDFQLEGRFIGK
+2367 APRQMYEEFIGR
-2379 YAQENPNTIN
+2379 YAEENPQIAE
-2389 GLTVEYFSNDTSDF
+2389 GLEVKYWSNDTNDL
-2403 KDVTDTKW
+2403 KDVDATKW
-2411 RVALRDKSG
+2411 HLEVIDPKSEDVVG
-2420 NDIGDIA
+2420 SIS
-2427 FEYEE
+2427 FEYEQ
-2432 RGGFFNGTEDVDG
+2432 RGGFFDGTRNVDG
-2445 LVVSNISVNIRPEH
+2445 LVVRDISVNVQPKY

-2483 FSQNIENKGGLPLKS
+2483 FTQNIENKLGLPLKS

-2510 WTLRDYD
+2510 WTLANWD
-2517 PVDATQ
+2517 PAEPTQ
-2523 ENFDRLMSNAP
+2523 ENFDKMMAVSP
-2534 KMRSGKGL
+2534 KIRTGGGL
-2542 SAEFVQNNGRLD
+2542 LKEFVQNNGRLEP
-2554 FNARYQPAEGEQGGR
+2554 NARYQP
-2569 VYTDK
+2569 
-2574 QISSEFIGRI
+2574 SEF
-2584 ASESPELKKGLKLY
+2584 
-2598 YGKVPQGMGAVGVTL
+2598 
-2613 RNKKG
+2613 
-2618 DVVAN
+2618 
-2623 IKAIINRD
+2623 
-2631 APNYANI
+2631 
-2638 EYSEVTKGQQGKGFG
+2638 
-2653 KLVYSE
+2653 
-2659 LIERLRSFGVE
+2659 
-2670 EVSGTVI
+2670 
-2677 DTKGRPQAIRRTVID
+2677 
-2692 KINEEF
+2692 
-2698 WRDFSKE
+2698 
-2705 NRFRKTRESES
+2705 
-2716 EDISEGTEVVSQLH
+2716 
-2730 KKAYYQP
+2730 
-2737 AEYTEFKTEQSA
+2737 TEFSSEQSA
-2749 AGRIMRNAKGYVI
+2749 TGRILRNAKGYVI
-2762 MMSGQKFRVY
+2762 MLSNNKFRVY
-2772 NPAKAIIGV
+2772 NPMKAIIGV
-2781 YGNEEEA
+2781 YASEEEA
-2788 KKRIYKEIPKQ
+2788 KKRIYKDIPKQ